1 MKNMVILKNLPSNM
15 VEEAFVV
22 FKNNVKIHKTEK
34 IENQKNDWLDIP
46 DGKVTPSDIAM
57 SIGVYGFM
65 PLAALTSLYFII
77 TTI

>member
-1 MKNMVILKNLPSNM
+1 MDKLMKISQE
-15 VEEAFVV
+15 VENTRLLE
-22 FKNNVKIHKTEK
+22 
-34 IENQKNDWLDIP
+34 IENQKNGWLDIP